1 MKIAIIADD
10 LTGANDSG
18 VQLAHYGLKTSVL
31 FQLHSSQL
39 DENDAVV
46 IDTDSRSLSKKEAYE
61 KVKVVS
67 EKLKDCFPIIYKKID
82 STLRGNIGAEI
93 DAVYDAIKPT
103 FMIIAPGY
111 PKNGRTTYKGYH
123 FLHDTLLH
131 ETEISRDPKCPVKE
145 SYIPSLIAKQTKRP
159 IGLID
164 YQTLRLGF
172 DKVKERL
179 NDYRANHIPYIVFDS
194 LTEEDLCCIA
204 QYVCHINEKV
214 VWVGSAGLAN
224 YLPEVYQLQKAKR
237 TIKIDQNRQPI
248 LLVVGSVSQVSR
260 KQLDLALSLT
270 NVKGVQLDSIRLVSD
285 DQIRCDEMKKAIH
298 QAEDWV
304 KQGYHVA
311 LYSSASPNEIKQVQ
325 EIGKSKG
332 LSTIEISNFIVQ
344 KLGEVASTLINKGYF
359 RGMILTGGDTAKHVC
374 EKIGASGFELL
385 DEVETGVPIAKLIH
399 DSGMHVVTKAGAFG
413 SENTFIQ
420 AIHQL
425 KGVDAK

>member
-285 DQIRCDEMKKAIH
+285 DQIRCDEMKKPFTR
-298 QAEDWV
+298 QR
-304 KQGYHVA
+304 
-311 LYSSASPNEIKQVQ
+311 
-325 EIGKSKG
+325 IG
-332 LSTIEISNFIVQ
+332 SNRVIM
-344 KLGEVASTLINKGYF
+344 SHY
-359 RGMILTGGDTAKHVC
+359 IL
-374 EKIGASGFELL
+374 LL
-385 DEVETGVPIAKLIH
+385 HPMK
-399 DSGMHVVTKAGAFG
+399 
-413 SENTFIQ
+413 
-420 AIHQL
+420 
-425 KGVDAK
+425 